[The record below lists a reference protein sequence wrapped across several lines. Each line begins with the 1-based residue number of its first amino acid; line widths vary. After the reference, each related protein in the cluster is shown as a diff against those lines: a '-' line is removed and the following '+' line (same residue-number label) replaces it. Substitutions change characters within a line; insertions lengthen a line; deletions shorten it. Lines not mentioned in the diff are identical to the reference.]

1 MTHKALV
8 IDDDPAIIE
17 SVSDIL
23 DSLGHDHDRA
33 DSVET
38 ARKCLD
44 QGVYDY
50 VLLDLEIPVRT
61 GKFPRVQDGENLL
74 EEIVQRRGSLSAPVI
89 IVMTAHG
96 TDGPDLAV
104 DVMKKGAVDYVT
116 KPFKT
121 VGRTIDKSIREALTR
136 ISNHTETVPGA
147 VGGDAGRGGARSF
160 AGGEIVFFDDR
171 VELCGVVICDASC
184 PMKRK
189 ALDVLRQKD
198 ASNNFV
204 PVGSKKLAQ
213 AIGRRNGEKGI
224 PALVLDLRN
233 SISERFLAKT
243 GLGVK
248 KRDVIDRTRAGYQL
262 KEWITVVDAAD
273 RIGGQKACQ
282 SSHSS
287 QGHGTVNGPV
297 EPPGN
302 GTVSDAVDGTL
313 DKVAVRRQQLLK
325 ELKKEKKMRAPA
337 LAEALGCSERTV
349 KRDINA
355 LGDGVEF
362 VGSPS
367 SGFYRLKPKPR

>member
-1 MTHKALV
+1 MTRKALV

-23 DSLGHDHDRA
+23 DSLGHEHDRA
-33 DSVET
+33 DSVEA

-74 EEIVQRRGSLSAPVI
+74 EEIVQRRGSFSAPVI

-136 ISNHTETVPGA
+136 ISNDTETVSGA
-147 VGGDAGRGGARSF
+147 VGGDVGWGGARSF
-160 AGGEIVFFDDR
+160 AGGEMVFFDDR

-204 PVGSKKLAQ
+204 PVGSKKLAL

-243 GLGVK
+243 SQVVK
-248 KRDVIDRTRAGYQL
+248 KREVIDRTRAGYQL
-262 KEWITVVDAAD
+262 KEWITVVDAAR
-273 RIGGQKACQ
+273 RIADQERRKF
-282 SSHSS
+282 SESP

-297 EPPGN
+297 ERPAGGTVDDAVN
-302 GTVSDAVDGTL
+302 GTLG
-313 DKVAVRRQQLLK
+313 KVTARRQRLLK
-325 ELKKEKKMRAPA
+325 ELEKGRKLRAPA
-337 LAEALGCSERTV
+337 LAEILDCGERTV

-355 LGDGVEF
+355 LEDEVEF

-367 SGFYRLKPKPR
+367 SGYYRLKPKPK